1 MKLNLHLTPH
11 FGHEIDIH
19 ARFNKPTVECSQARQ
34 NNDMSETIL
43 KRTYLTSEQ
52 KTQKPSSLI
61 PPQTYHAQLAHRVHH
76 SPQFEN
82 GRVKNEMPNVPSPQ
96 SFWQVCWSYLGGRT
110 PLSPNEH
117 LPHSPIQPTQFAQR
131 SKSMRLTWLGHST
144 MLVEVDGIR
153 ILTDPVFDY
162 ASPFIAKAWFERNI
176 PNTHAR
182 DCLPI
187 PEIIVISHDHYDHL
201 EASTIRFYADKP
213 VTFYVP
219 LGVGKHLIKWGVC
232 ADNIVEFDWWD
243 SVHYAGI
250 ELICTPANHNS
261 GRTYFD
267 KNATLWASWVIKG
280 KEETLYFSGDS
291 AYDSHFSEIALRC
304 GPIDIACLEVAAD
317 VKGQGYLVENWGH
330 MQAHHTVQAFR
341 DLNAKK
347 LLPVHWAT
355 YELFTHRWDEPISDL
370 LAHCQ
375 KEHITLLTPMP
386 GESFYVHQEHINKQ
400 WWREK
405 EICEPA
411 RILT

>member
-1 MKLNLHLTPH
+1 
-11 FGHEIDIH
+11 
-19 ARFNKPTVECSQARQ
+19 
-34 NNDMSETIL
+34 MSETIL
-43 KRTYLTSEQ
+43 KRTYLTSE
-52 KTQKPSSLI
+52 QKPSSLI
-61 PPQTYHAQLAHRVHH
+61 PPQTYHAQLAHRVRH

-131 SKSMRLTWLGHST
+131 SESMRLTWLGHST

-219 LGVGKHLIKWGVC
+219 LGVGKHLITWGVC

-243 SVHYAGI
+243 NVHYAGI

-267 KNATLWASWVIKG
+267 KNATLWVSWVIKG

-291 AYDSHFSEIALRC
+291 AYDSHFSEIAQRC

-317 VKGQGYLVENWGH
+317 VKGQGYPVENWGH
-330 MQAHHTVQAFR
+330 MQAHHTVQAF
-341 DLNAKK
+341 
-347 LLPVHWAT
+347 H
-355 YELFTHRWDEPISDL
+355 
-370 LAHCQ
+370 
-375 KEHITLLTPMP
+375 
-386 GESFYVHQEHINKQ
+386 
-400 WWREK
+400 
-405 EICEPA
+405 
-411 RILT
+411 